1 MRTEA
6 ELAALV
12 EDTIAGLH
20 ADPPLTFWQAARM
33 ILGLSK

>member
-6 ELAALV
+6 ELAALL
-12 EDTIAGLH
+12 EDTIDLY